1 MTNLS
6 KELCEICGMPY
17 IKTEDNCRVY
27 DNEGELCEQ
36 YVYKLNFEQPE
47 NFVKLM
53 ELRVDG
59 LSGGTLTLMGILN
72 NEYWL
77 SDRQD
82 YIEFLYKYYIPA
94 LTPLRQDEL
103 KQKIRETEWV
113 YGWNQLSA
121 FKRNDRLRSERSFVQ
136 VCGLPKT
143 YSSGEDDERAGI
155 QRNSAY
161 AVNQKL
167 AKENI

>member
-1 MTNLS
+1 MTSKDLS
-6 KELCEICGMPY
+6 RELCEICG
-17 IKTEDNCRVY
+17 IKPLYRVEGLETLQTETTLHLIQLARKNSDFEEIDAVPIY
-27 DNEGELCEQ
+27 PD
-36 YVYKLNFEQPE
+36 FEQPE
-47 NFVKLM
+47 NFVMLM

-72 NEYWL
+72 KEYWL

-113 YGWNQLSA
+113 Y
-121 FKRNDRLRSERSFVQ
+121 E
-136 VCGLPKT
+136 
-143 YSSGEDDERAGI
+143 
-155 QRNSAY
+155 
-161 AVNQKL
+161 
-167 AKENI
+167 